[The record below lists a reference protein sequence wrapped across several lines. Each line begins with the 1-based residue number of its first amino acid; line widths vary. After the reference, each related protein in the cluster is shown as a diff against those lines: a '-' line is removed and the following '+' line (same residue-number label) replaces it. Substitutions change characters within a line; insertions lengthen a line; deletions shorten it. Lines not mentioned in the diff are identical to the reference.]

1 MERIEI
7 AMRTQVT
14 ECLLLNSP
22 SDPLVYLDATKFRP
36 TFDHLSW
43 IATAYNRLN
52 RARRGS
58 ETVKHHSKEYGGK
71 YPLWVVAEVMDFS
84 DISKLY
90 EGLPSAK
97 QRLVAEELGIEI
109 DLSQLT
115 SNQIHRLNKKH
126 PLVNWMEQ
134 LTIVRN
140 TCAHHGRLWNR
151 SFSPAPTPALLT
163 SEKFKNLP
171 HEQSERIFGALVVMA
186 NILRTVSPGTTWPD
200 KLTDLLNNAF
210 LSNPLVQGESLGMP
224 SNWDR
229 KQI

>member
-1 MERIEI
+1 
-7 AMRTQVT
+7 MRTQVT

-43 IATAYNRLN
+43 ITTAYNRLN

-97 QRLVAEELGIEI
+97 QRLVAEELGIKI

-115 SNQIHRLNKKH
+115 SNQIHKLNK
-126 PLVNWMEQ
+126 
-134 LTIVRN
+134 T
-140 TCAHHGRLWNR
+140 
-151 SFSPAPTPALLT
+151 
-163 SEKFKNLP
+163 
-171 HEQSERIFGALVVMA
+171 
-186 NILRTVSPGTTWPD
+186 SPGELDGTIDDCPQHMCTPRTA
-200 KLTDLLNNAF
+200 LEQIILPCTDTGT
-210 LSNPLVQGESLGMP
+210 SHQ
-224 SNWDR
+224 
-229 KQI
+229 